1 MMENLEPKKER
12 SPIESLKF
20 QRKSDYKKFINFIK
34 KETKEL
40 KGITEPKEDKLK
52 SILKVGGGGLGF
64 LAIGGLIGAKSR
76 VGKDDGVIPKF
87 GPFAIGRRNLPQSEI
102 RLSPNT
108 LKAPRTGKVGKV
120 LRGTRT
126 SGAITIPRS
135 RMTTSMIEVKPSVGE
150 KIAIEER
157 KRLNIKKKLTEN
169 ITKRGTKKTK
179 LSKTQLESLG
189 GQRVITQTL
198 EKGDRPQS
206 RYSNYG
212 SRKRFR
218 PIKGPSTPIKN
229 YGGNMGF
236 QKFFGGTR
244 IGEVRPK
251 PGFKIDPL
259 SGNII
264 PIDPIEAIIQEITQ
278 STDPIIQEAQT
289 DPKIRKDFLRDA
301 GLEDLNKRITQ
312 DFPSERFSKMRRG
325 TRTFSPLD
333 PTRVE
338 SQRITGTLG
347 KNRFKPKGGVAKF
360 IRKLLRRPNPKMT
373 KDSFLGI
380 TYKGKFGS
388 VLGAASSNPLVKAG
402 FFILDAYAAYTS
414 GKQVF
419 NLRDNLGT
427 ALYDLYVSINNE
439 IFKDDPENLK
449 YYISESSDKNI
460 SIKQRRRNIKISEI
474 KGKFYEKMYGGRIV
488 STTSDGSTNSDNRT
502 IMIIPDNKQKNEVK
516 STAPIK
522 NGGNEISF
530 VPFEPVNSV
539 GTDILLH
546 KLNQ

>member
-12 SPIESLKF
+12 SPISSLKF
-20 QRKSDYKKFINFIK
+20 ERKSDYKKFRNFIK

-40 KGITEPKEDKLK
+40 KGITAPKEDKLK
-52 SILKVGGGGLGF
+52 SILKVGVGGLGF
-64 LAIGGLIGAKSR
+64 LAIGGLVGARSR

-87 GPFAIGRRNLPQSEI
+87 GPFAIGRRNLPQSELQ
-102 RLSPNT
+102 LSPNT
-108 LKAPRTGKVGKV
+108 LKAPRTQKVGKV

-126 SGAITIPRS
+126 TGAVTIPRS
-135 RMTTSMIEVKPSVGE
+135 RMTTNMIKVTQSQTEQFAERTREAESKQLVE
-150 KIAIEER
+150 KKKNR
-157 KRLNIKKKLTEN
+157 NISKKLTRQLTVAERDSIKRERN
-169 ITKRGTKKTK
+169 TKR
-179 LSKTQLESLG
+179 
-189 GQRVITQTL
+189 ITQTL

-264 PIDPIEAIIQEITQ
+264 PIDPIEAIIREAETDSNVRRQFLKDSAPERIMNAIDEAEAADTP
-278 STDPIIQEAQT
+278 ST
-289 DPKIRKDFLRDA
+289 
-301 GLEDLNKRITQ
+301 
-312 DFPSERFSKMRRG
+312 RFSKMRRG

-333 PTRVE
+333 PTKVDP
-338 SQRITGTLG
+338 QRITGTLG
-347 KNRFKPKGGVAKF
+347 KNRFKPKGGFAKF
-360 IRKLLRRPNPKMT
+360 TRRLMRGNPKMT
-373 KDSFLGI
+373 KDTSRLFFGMG
-380 TYKGKFGS
+380 YKGKGMS
-388 VLGAASSNPLVKAG
+388 LLGTVSSNPLVKAG

-419 NLRDNLGT
+419 NLKDNLGT
-427 ALYDLYVSINNE
+427 ALYDLYVSINNAINE
-439 IFKDDPENLK
+439 DNPENLK

-474 KGKFYEKMYGGRIV
+474 KGKYLEKMYGGRPIP
-488 STTSDGSTNSDNRT
+488 TTSDGSANSDGRT
-502 IMIIPDNKQKNEVK
+502 IIVIPDNKQKNEVK
-516 STAPIK
+516 STIPIK
-522 NGGNEISF
+522 KGGEEVSF